1 MAVGCAMDV
10 DSEETNSATIAAPL
24 SSSISPKF
32 NWAQGNI
39 AEFMGN
45 SNQWSCFLTRM
56 KGNFQGWG
64 EMIFAEVSGSP
75 GGGHWYLGGNSFQ
88 QGVEASGRCWAHNS
102 DQDIAYFNWA
112 QDNDR
117 TDMGTGWDMCALI
130 TISGKFQSTSEFV
143 RIVKESGNHW
153 YLDGSSTT
161 QDVNAWAACS
171 HGVISGSE
179 RTWTSGPRKNLENSG
194 QFGRRFCY
202 LTKVG
207 GNFDNAND
215 GISIEIDLNEMWYIT
230 GSGSGS
236 KEVRARCASF

>member
-1 MAVGCAMDV
+1 MAAGCAMDV
-10 DSEETNSATIAAPL
+10 GSDETNSATIEAPL
-24 SSSISPKF
+24 SPSISAQF
-32 NWAQGNI
+32 NWAQGNT
-39 AEFMGN
+39 ATFMGD

-64 EMIFAEVSGSP
+64 EMISAEVSGSP
-75 GGGHWYLGGNSFQ
+75 GGGHWYLGGSSFQ

-117 TDMGTGWDMCALI
+117 TDMGAGWAMCALVK
-130 TISGKFQSTSEFV
+130 ISGKFQSTSEYV
-143 RIVKESGNHW
+143 RIVKESVNHW

-161 QDVNAWAACS
+161 YDVNAWAACS
-171 HGVISGSE
+171 HGVISGPE
-179 RTWTSGPRKNLENSG
+179 YKWTSGRKDLETSG
-194 QFGRRFCY
+194 TGGRKFCY

-215 GISIEIDLNEMWYIT
+215 GIAITLDSTEMWNIT
-230 GSGSGS
+230 GSGSGG